1 MCEGVIMWFDILKDL
16 YDDRVDDFFI
26 KALEEIFDEVV
37 SELDARLG
45 PKITIT
51 QHLLMSS
58 YSNELIIEI
67 EQIRNDAPNYLR
79 VSFKIPSIEMSI
91 KNLGPYFTHT
101 ELLDK
106 LKILNKKLSKPDTE
120 IDHTWVSFRK
130 WYRDTIKEVM
140 K

>member
-1 MCEGVIMWFDILKDL
+1 MWFNILKGV

-37 SELDARLG
+37 SEFDVRLG

-51 QHLLMSS
+51 KLYHIGS
-58 YSNELIIEI
+58 YYNELIIGI
-67 EQIRNDAPNYLR
+67 EQIRNIIPNSVR
-79 VSFKIPSIEMSI
+79 VSFKIPSIEISPI
-91 KNLGPYFTHT
+91 HFEYDTHT

-106 LKILNKKLSKPDTE
+106 LKILDKKLSKPDTE
-120 IDHTWVSFRK
+120 NIVEQRRIDHTWASFRK
-130 WYRDTIKEVM
+130 WYSDTIQEVM

>member
-16 YDDRVDDFFI
+16 YDDRVKDFFI
-26 KALEEIFDEVV
+26 KALEEIFDDVV
-37 SELDARLG
+37 EEFGATG
-45 PKITIT
+45 QKITIT
-51 QHLLMSS
+51 QSFVYGS

-67 EQIRNDAPNYLR
+67 ENTFANSPDWVR
-79 VSFKIPSIEMSI
+79 VSFKIPSIEISPI
-91 KNLGPYFTHT
+91 YFEYDTHT

-130 WYRDTIKEVM
+130 WYRDTIREVM
-140 K
+140 W